1 MSEIFIS
8 YSRKDEQ
15 FVSRLVSDLERE
27 GWDVFYDRKMIPS
40 QDFATVLSQE
50 IELAK
55 YFLVVLSPNSL
66 APSSQVYP
74 ELKAA
79 LRLEREQRTT
89 VVPLLIE
96 ASDPQKVNDLIGT
109 KYYANFTVSYQTGF
123 LELSATL
130 AGPKAKRNGRKKSM
144 GLKETGIGAVV
155 ITGVFGLVAA
165 YWQYVYKPAHSDQSE
180 TIQYAGRVMD
190 LNTQKVV
197 SGAKVSVDTQGVPQ
211 VYYSD
216 SDGVFYLKLP
226 GSSDSARIRV
236 EANGYEAFDR
246 NVSLSRTG
254 IEDVRLTPLPVN
266 KDNNLSNQKTGS
278 VHSSK
283 KPAKTNN
290 QEQVNRI
297 DRILKSSSSNKPN

>member
-1 MSEIFIS
+1 MSDIFIS

-27 GWDVFYDRKMIPS
+27 GWDVFYDRKLIPS
-40 QDFATVLSQE
+40 QDFARVLSQE

-55 YFLVVLSPNSL
+55 YFLVVLSPSSL
-66 APSSQVYP
+66 APSSQVRP

-79 LRLEREQRTT
+79 LQLERKQRTT

-96 ASDPQKVNDLIGT
+96 PSDPQEINTLIGT
-109 KYYANFTVSYQTGF
+109 KYYANFTAAYQTGF
-123 LELSATL
+123 IELSATL
-130 AGPKAKRNGRKKSM
+130 AGPKAKRNGRKRSM
-144 GLKETGIGAVV
+144 RLKETGIGAAV
-155 ITGVFGLVAA
+155 IAAIVALITA
-165 YWQYVYKPAHSDQSE
+165 YWQFVYKPAHSDQSE

-216 SDGVFYLKLP
+216 SDGVFYLKLS
-226 GSSDSARIRV
+226 GSSASARIRV

-254 IEDVRLTPLPVN
+254 IEDVRLTPSDKNTSPPNLNSASSPGTKKLP
-266 KDNNLSNQKTGS
+266 KA
-278 VHSSK
+278 SK
-283 KPAKTNN
+283 PD
-290 QEQVNRI
+290 QINRI
-297 DRILKSSSSNKPN
+297 LRSEPSNRPN